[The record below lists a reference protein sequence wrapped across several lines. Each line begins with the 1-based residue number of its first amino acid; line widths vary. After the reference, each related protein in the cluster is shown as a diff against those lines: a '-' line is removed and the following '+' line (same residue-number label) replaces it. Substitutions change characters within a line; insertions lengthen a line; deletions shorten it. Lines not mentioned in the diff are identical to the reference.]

1 LYHFELDDI
10 DKRCII
16 AETQRRVKM
25 TTATQ
30 EHKPFERDGKKTG
43 HPRPRIGATA
53 KKRKK
58 EAGKSQ
64 K

>member
-1 LYHFELDDI
+1 
-10 DKRCII
+10 
-16 AETQRRVKM
+16 M
-25 TTATQ
+25 TTAAT

-58 EAGKSQ
+58 EAGKGAS

>member
-1 LYHFELDDI
+1 
-10 DKRCII
+10 
-16 AETQRRVKM
+16 M
-25 TTATQ
+25 TATTT
-30 EHKPFERDGKKTG
+30 EHKPFERDSKKTG

>member
-1 LYHFELDDI
+1 
-10 DKRCII
+10 
-16 AETQRRVKM
+16 M

-30 EHKPFERDGKKTG
+30 EYKPFERDGKKTG
-43 HPRPRIGATA
+43 HPRPRTGATA

-58 EAGKSQ
+58 EAGKGVA